1 MILIS
6 GIFLPNLGE
15 RETFPSSQIHVLS
28 GGFSPFHWIGFL
40 TETDNAH
47 TNIFSYQKRPQRP
60 RNPVLIRKIGLPATI
75 SILFRSWRLSFQ
87 LCTLLA
93 AITPRMFK
101 NLSEWLW
108 SRFISNSSDQ
118 LHLKIIKAHMSLS
131 FRFLATGNPNQN
143 FRPTHYS
150 WKGKKKEN
158 Y

>member
-75 SILFRSWRLSFQ
+75 SFLSRSWRLSFQ
-87 LCTLLA
+87 LRTLQCSKTFL
-93 AITPRMFK
+93 
-101 NLSEWLW
+101 NWLW
-108 SRFISNSSDQ
+108 SRLISNSSDQ